1 MRRSPPYPPHVGLVN
16 VVVSGLAENAV
27 AEAAVEVAEWLR
39 GLIAART
46 EGEAE
51 LIGPAPAPL
60 ARIKRRWRWHM
71 LLRAEDRSWLGRLA
85 RYAAGQAPHTGRGP
99 VPVVFDRDP
108 LSLL

>member
-1 MRRSPPYPPHVGLVN
+1 VGLVN
-16 VVVSGLAENAV
+16 VVVSGLAERAV
-27 AEAAVEVAEWLR
+27 ADAAVEVADWMR

-85 RYAAGQAPHTGRGP
+85 RYAADQAPHTGRGP
-99 VPVVFDRDP
+99 VRVVFDRDP